1 MLVKILN
8 VCVVIF
14 IGMGVISFFM
24 AGFMLEVAVD
34 LFAIPWLS
42 VSLRILLFIVGIGSI
57 TNFVRKYFEEDQVR
71 FVHFQT
77 GLFIMIFGL
86 LFYEWKNDWPIIR
99 SFF

>member
-8 VCVVIF
+8 VCVVLF
-14 IGMGVISFFM
+14 IGMVFIPFLM
-24 AGFMLEVAVD
+24 AGFTPGVAED
-34 LFAIPWLS
+34 FFTISWLS

-57 TNFVRKYFEEDQVR
+57 TNFVHKYFEEDQVR
-71 FVHFQT
+71 LVHFQM
-77 GLFIMIFGL
+77 GLMITIVGL